1 MVVDYLRDTSF
12 QAVENVMLLC
22 PANNFLLAGPFVE
35 GRNMSFLMLHLW
47 HWVPR
52 LSHIQAYSNSL
63 ADFLHDSVTKES
75 KALLQTPLVDS
86 EKLSQIDHGALR
98 LYAELIP
105 SFQNLSKGRQI
116 ALGRFSVLFLHG
128 PYPSASL

>member
-22 PANNFLLAGPFVE
+22 PANNFLFAGPFVE

-52 LSHIQAYSNSL
+52 LSHIQAYSNGL
-63 ADFLHDSVTKES
+63 ADLLHDMVVEIHKPH
-75 KALLQTPLVDS
+75 L
-86 EKLSQIDHGALR
+86 
-98 LYAELIP
+98 
-105 SFQNLSKGRQI
+105 
-116 ALGRFSVLFLHG
+116 
-128 PYPSASL
+128 ASTRS